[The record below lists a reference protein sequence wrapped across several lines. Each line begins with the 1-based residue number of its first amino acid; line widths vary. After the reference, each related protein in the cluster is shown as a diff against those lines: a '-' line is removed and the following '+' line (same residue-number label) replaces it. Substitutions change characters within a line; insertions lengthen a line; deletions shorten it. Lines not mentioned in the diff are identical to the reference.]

1 MKIFKCDTCGD
12 NLITKHLGI
21 PITIS
26 FGFGHNLDG
35 EKYHFCSN
43 KCLLKFIIAEENK
56 ENPRKDLEFGKMDCL
71 IKGALIGK
79 PKTVKEK
86 K

>member
-43 KCLLKFIIAEENK
+43 RCLLKFIIAEENK
-56 ENPRKDLEFGKMDCL
+56 ENPRNDIITGGK
-71 IKGALIGK
+71 K
-79 PKTVKEK
+79 
-86 K
+86 